1 MKFCTLRVAFGVGI
15 LPILPARSLSGLQ
28 KASGARSMPP
38 EHSGVSA
45 EYRHP
50 GAIVL
55 FGPPVPP
62 LVLFA

>member
-38 EHSGVSA
+38 EHSGVL
-45 EYRHP
+45 Y
-50 GAIVL
+50 
-55 FGPPVPP
+55 
-62 LVLFA
+62 